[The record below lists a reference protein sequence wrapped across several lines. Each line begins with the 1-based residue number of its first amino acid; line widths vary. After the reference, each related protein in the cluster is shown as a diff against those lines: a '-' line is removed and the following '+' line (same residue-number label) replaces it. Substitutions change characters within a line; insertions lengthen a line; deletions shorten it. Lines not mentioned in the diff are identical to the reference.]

1 MKELMLGVEL
11 MIYGLIGV
19 FSVLILFFFV
29 IKLLT
34 TVFPYKEEKKDNL
47 DA

>member
-1 MKELMLGVEL
+1 MNELKLGLVLML
-11 MIYGLIGV
+11 YGLIGV
-19 FSVLILFFFV
+19 FVVLILFFFV

>member
-1 MKELMLGVEL
+1 MNELKLGLELML
-11 MIYGLIGV
+11 YGLIGV
-19 FSVLILFFFV
+19 FVVLILFFFV